1 MGKELAI
8 LTISFVTLIVAG
20 YAAYTVAGIGN
31 AGTPTAA
38 AAVND
43 YTEEFE
49 SIQSKLNQVTLK
61 LEQLESDT
69 MTKLQQIKS
78 DLDEFKKLQTETIK
92 SDTNQF
98 GIVLDKT
105 IYTNGDKITI
115 LAAGV
120 LPQEVV
126 TIELQ
131 SISGEVIS
139 KNFAYSDSQG
149 TLNYSLMIPNYIGTG
164 SYKVKATYNGN
175 EAEALITISEDST
188 AESIVATST
197 SSGFQVSLDKESYN
211 PGDII
216 RITGVGNP
224 GGSLA
229 LEMTDSSDE
238 KTSAHST
245 VSSDGTYTM
254 IYILDSNVKK
264 GNWQMV
270 LTHGNNQETIQITI
284 Q

>member
-20 YAAYTVAGIGN
+20 YAAYTVSGMGN
-31 AGTPTAA
+31 AGAPTAA

-69 MTKLQQIKS
+69 ITELQQIKS
-78 DLDEFKKLQTETIK
+78 DLNEFKKLQTETIK
-92 SDTNQF
+92 SATSQF
-98 GIVLDKT
+98 RIVLDNA

-115 LAAGV
+115 LATGV
-120 LPQEVV
+120 LPQKVV

-139 KNFAYSDSQG
+139 KNLAYSDSQG
-149 TLNYSLMIPNYIGTG
+149 TLNYSLMIPNYIGMG

-175 EAEALITISEDST
+175 EAEALITISEDPIT
-188 AESIVATST
+188 ESIVATST
-197 SSGFQVSLDKESYN
+197 SSGFQVSLDKESYS

-224 GGSLA
+224 GESLA
-229 LEMTDSSDE
+229 LETTDSSGE
-238 KTSAHST
+238 KTSAHSN

-254 IYILDSNVKK
+254 IYILDSNAKK

-270 LTHGNNQETIQITI
+270 LTHGSNQETIPINI

>member
-20 YAAYTVAGIGN
+20 YAAYTVSGMGN
-31 AGTPTAA
+31 AGALIAA
-38 AAVND
+38 ATVND

-69 MTKLQQIKS
+69 VPELQQIKS

-92 SDTNQF
+92 SATNQF
-98 GIVLDKT
+98 GIVLDNT

-115 LAAGV
+115 LASDV
-120 LPQEVV
+120 LPQKVV

-139 KNFAYSDSQG
+139 KNLVYSDSQG

-175 EAEALITISEDST
+175 EAEVLITISKDST
-188 AESIVATST
+188 TESIVATST

-216 RITGVGNP
+216 RITGVGSP
-224 GGSLA
+224 GESLA
-229 LEMTDSSDE
+229 LKMTDPSGE
-238 KTSAHST
+238 KTSGHST

-254 IYILDSNVKK
+254 IYILDSDAKK

-270 LTHGNNQETIQITI
+270 LTHGNNQKTTPITI